1 LPTLEEDTDPF
12 VSESANDGVV
22 FFALVRVV
30 LHIVARPLAVARSQK
45 DGRKPV
51 YTVDGAI
58 YMIGTNSA
66 AVVVNTNATGYRLPT
81 AAEWEFAA
89 RGGTQSRTNDYSGST
104 TNLDTVAWYLDNDS
118 PDGTK
123 AVGTKAANE
132 LGLYDMSGNVSE
144 WCFDWQTEGS
154 FRLLRGGCWSCTTDY
169 CRVEYRAG
177 DGPTIWDWTYG
188 FRSVLPPGQ

>member
-1 LPTLEEDTDPF
+1 VTK
-12 VSESANDGVV
+12 VSWCDVV
-22 FFALVRVV
+22 KWCN
-30 LHIVARPLAVARSQK
+30 ARSQK
-45 DGRKPV
+45 ERRKPV

-58 YMIGTNSA
+58 YMIGTKSA
-66 AVVVNTNATGYRLPT
+66 ALVVNTNATGYRLPT

-144 WCFDWQTEGS
+144 WCFDWLTEGS
-154 FRLLRGGCWSCTTDY
+154 FRMLRGDCWSCTTES
-169 CRVEYRAG
+169 CRVETRSEG
-177 DGPTIWDWTYG
+177 DDLGLDLRVP
-188 FRSVLPPGQ
+188 FRPAPRSVS